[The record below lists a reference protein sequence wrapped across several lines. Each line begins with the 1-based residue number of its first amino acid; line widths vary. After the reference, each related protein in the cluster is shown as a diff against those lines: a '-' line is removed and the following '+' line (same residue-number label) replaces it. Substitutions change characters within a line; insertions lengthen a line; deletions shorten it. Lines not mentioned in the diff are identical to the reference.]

1 MLDHTG
7 EDSCICP
14 GWMEAV
20 EEAPA
25 FVQVVHLLT
34 ATAATAGSG
43 RAPSTTGFR
52 TGHGPGSTKTVTPR
66 SSTILA
72 NGTEGLTMMK

>member
-1 MLDHTG
+1 MRTLVFVLV
-7 EDSCICP
+7 
-14 GWMEAV
+14 GWKFPV

-43 RAPSTTGFR
+43 RELSATGFR
-52 TGHGPGSTKTVTPR
+52 TGHDPGSTKTVTPR
-66 SSTILA
+66 SSTVLA
-72 NGTEGLTMMK
+72 NGTDVLTMMK